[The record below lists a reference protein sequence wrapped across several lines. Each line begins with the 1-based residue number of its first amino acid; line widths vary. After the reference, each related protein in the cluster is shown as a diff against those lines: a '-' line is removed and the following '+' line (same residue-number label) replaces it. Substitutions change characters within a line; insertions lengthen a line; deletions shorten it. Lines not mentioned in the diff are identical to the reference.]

1 MKQVGIIDI
10 AKEAGVST
18 ATVSRVL
25 NRPEK
30 VSEKTREHVL
40 AVIERRWYRPNV
52 SAAALRRGRSKTI
65 GIAVASISQP
75 WYAKLIRE
83 LRRAVTAQGYT
94 TVVYDLE
101 HSARVLIEHTESA
114 RHLRLSGMILATGDC
129 LDPPEVKS
137 ALLGLAEAMPL
148 VVIGQQLE
156 DATWPT
162 LHFDDIAASESA
174 TRELLARRAR
184 PLLFLGTSE
193 RSFLSAQRMEGVRR
207 ALRDYPELEAAST
220 FVHFGDS
227 MSYDAGYAEAIE
239 RAEELADYGLVF
251 CANDELA
258 LGMCRGA
265 MELGLS
271 VPGDL
276 MIIGYGD
283 IDFLP
288 YITPSLSSLSGEVV
302 EVAVDALEAIMARIS
317 GESSFSLRMYSRQIM
332 HRESTTLG

>member
-1 MKQVGIIDI
+1 MKQVGVIDI
-10 AKEAGVST
+10 AEEAGVST

-25 NRPEK
+25 NKPDK
-30 VSEKTREHVL
+30 VSEKTRAHVL
-40 AVIERRWYRPNV
+40 AIIERRGYHPNV
-52 SAAALRRGRSKTI
+52 SASALRRGRSKTI

-75 WYAKLIRE
+75 WYVKLIRE

-114 RHLRLSGMILATGDC
+114 RHLRLSGMILATGDR
-129 LDPPEVKS
+129 LDPPQVKS
-137 ALLGLAEAMPL
+137 ALLRLAEAMPL

-162 LHFDDIAASESA
+162 LLFDDIAASESA
-174 TRELLARRAR
+174 TRELLARRSR
-184 PLLFLGTSE
+184 PVLFLGTSD

-207 ALRDYPELEAAST
+207 ALRDYPKLDAAST
-220 FVHFGDS
+220 FVHFENS
-227 MSYDAGYAEAIE
+227 MSYDAGYAEALA
-239 RAEELADYGLVF
+239 RAGDLANYGLAF

-258 LGMCRGA
+258 LGICRGA
-265 MELGLS
+265 MELGLN

-302 EVAVDALEAIMARIS
+302 EVAEDALEAIMARIS
-317 GESSFSLRMYSRQIM
+317 DESSFALRTYTRQII
-332 HRESTTLG
+332 HRESTTLP